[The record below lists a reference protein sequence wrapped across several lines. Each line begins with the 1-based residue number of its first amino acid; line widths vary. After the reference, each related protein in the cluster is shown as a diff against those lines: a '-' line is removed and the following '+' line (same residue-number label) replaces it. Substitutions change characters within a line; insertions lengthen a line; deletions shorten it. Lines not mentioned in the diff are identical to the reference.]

1 MAIRRP
7 LVLDGG
13 VQKQIRDTD
22 VLDVGAGIEARNWKL
37 DGTYEAVKL
46 SIGSADNAFAKDGAN
61 DALTAASPHIDLLGD
76 VRFARDVVI
85 DGELR
90 VKGAQNLVENFV
102 TQTIFEQ
109 SVVFG
114 DQAGDSAQFIGLA
127 NFDGS
132 IDADVT
138 AMNIRSSGV
147 AVIGATDAADI
158 PQDAMTF
165 ANANSL
171 VLFGKASLHG
181 VSPTIDLDG
190 SAGISL
196 DSSAGAVNLTALNS
210 STYQVTGNA
219 KALKLDA
226 VGLGSKIW
234 LNGSILDLDSAG
246 VITLDSGSSIQAN
259 AAEASYL
266 KVSSYSDSKTY
277 FANLDN
283 QDIGLFAQTK
293 LFLGS
298 DDDMSAHTKGD
309 LRMEADD
316 QVFVQAGTYA
326 GQTALE
332 QGAGADALVMS
343 AQGKAFLA
351 STDDLRMASADQV
364 FVQAGAYAGQAT
376 LESALTGDEL
386 VMTSQTKAYLAA
398 GSAIDALAPAISE
411 SASNGNFVMRA
422 STTATAAASLADAAT
437 LGQVHLASTNK
448 MVLDS
453 KAALEIEADA
463 ASHIKVADGT
473 LLIDAEGVDAADRL
487 DMHAGGIARL
497 RAGDAGIF
505 SAGTEQAG
513 QVQIRAQHAL
523 RGFSSQYIDFASG
536 EYQHLSANGSA
547 SWVML
552 GSEADVTT
560 VKASPIASLSDP
572 FLALLDDAT
581 SYLQSAATEDLEL
594 RTHSGDLRII
604 SQVGLDANSN
614 NVGGDLLIEAK
625 HVANGKPG
633 SGGELRIIAGDN
645 HLTDGV
651 SGFLFLSSGV
661 KEADRESL
669 TLGDIA
675 VQARNALRLHAD
687 TADMSM
693 VAGGDLKV
701 ALGTGK
707 HFIMQKSD
715 GSAPDLNTPADAAFH
730 IRNVKDPEKDQ
741 DVVTKKY
748 MEENGGGTAK
758 LTIAPGEVGTVAVDD
773 LVSLNSD
780 GQVIQASGAAADTAR
795 HYAIG
800 FVTKI
805 ENSNEA
811 LVRMLGKYELA
822 ANHNITAGQPVYMAG
837 TSGDIVA
844 AASAPSAEGSMV
856 QRVGFSLGGKL
867 VLVAIGEPVIL

>member
-1 MAIRRP
+1 MATNISRP
-7 LVLDGG
+7 LVIQDGA
-13 VQKQIRDTD
+13 QKRLPDAQK
-22 VLDVGAGIEARNWKL
+22 LNVGTEGIVAWDDGYKKL
-37 DGTYEAVKL
+37 E
-46 SIGSADNAFAKDGAN
+46 IGHADNLLKEDGSDPASNHIEFLGGAKFN
-61 DALTAASPHIDLLGD
+61 
-76 VRFARDVVI
+76 RDVYI
-85 DGELR
+85 QGELR
-90 VKGAQNLVENFV
+90 VAGQSVAVDTMV

-114 DQAGDSAQFIGLA
+114 NEASDSVQIVGLA

-171 VLFGKASLHG
+171 VLFGKTSLHG

-190 SAGISL
+190 SGGISL

-210 STYQVTGNA
+210 STYQVTGAAQN
-219 KALKLDA
+219 LKLDA
-226 VGLGSKIW
+226 VGAGSKIW
-234 LNGSILDLDSAG
+234 LNGAALDLDAA
-246 VITLDSGSSIQAN
+246 SSISAD
-259 AAEASYL
+259 AGSASYL
-266 KVSSYSDSKTY
+266 KVGNYSDSKTY
-277 FANLDN
+277 FANIDN
-283 QDIGLFAQTK
+283 EDLGLFAQTK

-298 DDDMSAHTKGD
+298 DGDMSAHTKGD

-316 QVFVQAGTYA
+316 QVFVQAGTYTD
-326 GQTALE
+326 QSALE
-332 QGAGADALVMS
+332 LNAGADALVMS

-351 STDDLRMASADQV
+351 STDDLRMASADKV
-364 FVQAGAYAGQAT
+364 FVQAGAYAGQTA

-497 RAGDAGIF
+497 RAGAAGIF
-505 SAGTEQAG
+505 SAATEQAG

-536 EYQHLSANGSA
+536 EYQHLSANGAS

-604 SQVGLDANSN
+604 AQAAL
-614 NVGGDLLIEAK
+614 NVDTNTGGDLLIEAK
-625 HVANGKPG
+625 HLADGKPG

-645 HLTDGV
+645 NLTDGV

-669 TLGDIA
+669 ASGDIV

-715 GSAPDLNTPADAAFH
+715 GSAPNLDAPADAAFH

-780 GQVIQASGAAADTAR
+780 GQVIQASGAAAATAR

-844 AASAPSAEGSMV
+844 AASAPSTEGSMV